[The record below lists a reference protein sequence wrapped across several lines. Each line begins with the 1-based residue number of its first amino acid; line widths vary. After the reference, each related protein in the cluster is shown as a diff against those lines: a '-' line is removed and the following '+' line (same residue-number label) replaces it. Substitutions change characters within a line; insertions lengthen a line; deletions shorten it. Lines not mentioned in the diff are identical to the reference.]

1 MTLTIQELKTEH
13 LFSGK
18 WITDKTI
25 PVDKKKSPI
34 CGLGG
39 YRNYPALSV
48 Q

>member
-34 CGLGG
+34 RTGRLSWCGPWPLIC
-39 YRNYPALSV
+39 
-48 Q
+48 